1 MKATLSRRDA
11 LKVAGAGAVGA
22 GLRGAHPRRA
32 RAQGEPASLTF
43 AFPPDASGGVQMLL
57 DGFNQQQQGKIAVTW
72 RQMPSNFGEYFNQ
85 VRTEL
90 QAGSEDLDVIGIGGI
105 WPAPLGVPGL
115 IAELGDRLTNTE
127 GYLPGAIAI
136 NTYDGKLFGAPWYT
150 DAGLLYY
157 RTDLLEQGGFAGP
170 PKTWAELETMAQE
183 IQATTGIA
191 AGYLL
196 QGAETPAGA
205 INAIEFI
212 YTSGG
217 NILDPADPSKVTVN
231 SPEALRGLQI
241 ERGLV
246 DKGIAPQ
253 AVTTYGEQEC
263 EAAFLRGDAVFM
275 RNWPGSY
282 RAAADPAR
290 STLTLEQVGV
300 GELPVAEAG
309 LQSRAVQSGIQLAI
323 NANSQNPDAAWALI
337 EYMIAPEQQ
346 KAFALRAGQL
356 PTLSSLYEDQELV
369 EQMPIVGLGKQALA
383 NSQPRPVTPYIF
395 EMSNLMAER
404 ITTMLSGGASPEET
418 AEGMQEG
425 LQEIIDLGGG

>member
-1 MKATLSRRDA
+1 MKAKMTRRDA
-11 LKVAGAGAVGA
+11 LKVVGVGAGAAALG
-22 GLRGAHPRRA
+22 GNTRRRV
-32 RAQGEPASLTF
+32 RAQGAPVKLTF

-57 DGFNQQQQGKIAVTW
+57 DGFNQQQQGAVEVTW

-115 IAELGDRLTNTE
+115 IAELGDRLTNTDPF
-127 GYLPGAIAI
+127 LPGAVAI
-136 NTYDGKLFGAPWYT
+136 NTYDGKLYGAPWYT

-157 RTDLLEQGGFAGP
+157 RKDLLEQGGFAGP

-183 IQATTGIA
+183 IRASTGIA

-217 NILDPADPSKVTVN
+217 NVLDPADPSKVAVN
-231 SPEALRGLQI
+231 SPEALRGLRI
-241 ERGLV
+241 ERGLI

-282 RAAADPAR
+282 EPAADPAR
-290 STLTLEQVGV
+290 SALALEQVGV

-323 NANSQNPDAAWALI
+323 NATSRNPEAAWALI
-337 EYMIAPEQQ
+337 AHMIAPEQQ

-356 PTLSSLYEDQELV
+356 PTLSGLYEDQELV
-369 EQMPIVGLGKQALA
+369 RQMPIIGLGQQALA
-383 NSQPRPVTPYIF
+383 HSQPRPVTPYIF
-395 EMSNLMAER
+395 EMSNLIAER
-404 ITTMLSGGASPEET
+404 VTTMLSGGASPEET
-418 AEGMQEG
+418 AETLQEE
-425 LQEIIDLGGG
+425 LQEIIDLGGS